1 MIVSMNRRQ
10 TLKTL
15 SAATLGAPF
24 ASALAAEKFEIDY
37 VLSSALYGDLPLAG
51 VIPEVKKSGSIGLD
65 IWGKGHA
72 THREEMDEI
81 GVDTVAE
88 MLKKHDTALT
98 VSTRYPLGC
107 FGLQPEMPVLKKLGG
122 KILVCGNGKG
132 KEPSGDEAKQGVK
145 KFLEKMK
152 PHADAAAEHGL
163 VIALENHSN
172 QLITHPDA
180 IRYFAEFNDH
190 PALGLSFAPHHL
202 HNHIDDIPVLI
213 RELGNKNIPFIYFQE
228 HGIGSKKHVEKEI
241 ELEQLP
247 GRGTLD
253 YTPIV
258 QALRDIKFDGVAEIF
273 MHPTPRGTP
282 MLETA
287 GAITDEVNKS
297 RKYIGTCLAK
307 TK

>member
-1 MIVSMNRRQ
+1 
-10 TLKTL
+10 
-15 SAATLGAPF
+15 
-24 ASALAAEKFEIDY
+24 
-37 VLSSALYGDLPLAG
+37 
-51 VIPEVKKSGSIGLD
+51 
-65 IWGKGHA
+65 
-72 THREEMDEI
+72 
-81 GVDTVAE
+81 
-88 MLKKHDTALT
+88 
-98 VSTRYPLGC
+98 
-107 FGLQPEMPVLKKLGG
+107 
-122 KILVCGNGKG
+122 
-132 KEPSGDEAKQGVK
+132 
-145 KFLEKMK
+145 
-152 PHADAAAEHGL
+152 
-163 VIALENHSN
+163 
-172 QLITHPDA
+172 
-180 IRYFAEFNDH
+180 